1 MQGVERDLNEW
12 RSYPTTA
19 QIAKAVINV
28 AATVA
33 PGVNIYVAL
42 LGAGGKRL
50 DYVAC
55 SENSSMTGKVLLA
68 GEGISFSVIDHQVRV
83 CLHYHLSFIG

>member
-1 MQGVERDLNEW
+1 MQGVERNLNEW
-12 RSYPTTA
+12 RSYPTTT

-28 AATVA
+28 AVTVT

-42 LGAGGKRL
+42 LGVGGKRL

-55 SENSSMTGKVLLA
+55 SENSNMSGNFLHV
-68 GEGISFSVIDHQVRV
+68 GEGVSFNVIDHQVICV
-83 CLHYHLSFIG
+83 CFL